1 MFFSSKAR
9 QITKVST
16 QGMLVLRDDDD
27 DDASSKDI
35 IKIWVRPSQTKIRG
49 QPSDP
54 GHLTIDLLRQSSIRS
69 PSQISS
75 EVIINIAENSFGPDM
90 SNASHVILPALMEK
104 ALMDMVESLT
114 MWEGPD
120 AMYKLWVNVE
130 KAGGVNSMRRRREI
144 VGQQRFLG
152 HGNKDY
158 EDEDD
163 NEDETIKDKDDGEF
177 DSQKSAAWW
186 PDQSSGCPSSLEE
199 TVMYLLDSG
208 FTPQRC
214 PILREKLKNVIK
226 TRIRN
231 KIEKMKIV
239 IIHSAM
245 AFVIPGKCCNLGTET
260 QN

>member
-1 MFFSSKAR
+1 
-9 QITKVST
+9 
-16 QGMLVLRDDDD
+16 MLVLRDDEGA
-27 DDASSKDI
+27 DAASRNSF
-35 IKIWVRPSQTKIRG
+35 KIWVRPSQIKIRG
-49 QPSDP
+49 QPLDP
-54 GHLTIDLLRQSSIRS
+54 GHLIIDLLRQSSIRS

-90 SNASHVILPALMEK
+90 SNPSHRILPELMEK
-104 ALMDMVESLT
+104 ALMEMVESLT

-130 KAGGVNSMRRRREI
+130 RAGGVNSMRRRRDM

-152 HGNKDY
+152 YGNKDY

-163 NEDETIKDKDDGEF
+163 NEDDTIKDKDDGEF

-214 PILREKLKNVIK
+214 PILQEKLKNVVK

-239 IIHSAM
+239 INHSAT
-245 AFVIPGKCCNLGTET
+245 AFVIPGKRCDFGDRNPILRRKYQTPLEC
-260 QN
+260 

>member
-1 MFFSSKAR
+1 
-9 QITKVST
+9 
-16 QGMLVLRDDDD
+16 MLVLRDDG
-27 DDASSKDI
+27 ASSGDGF
-35 IKIWVRPSQTKIRG
+35 KIWVRPSQIKIRG
-49 QPSDP
+49 QPLDP

-90 SNASHVILPALMEK
+90 SNPIHKILPELMEK
-104 ALMDMVESLT
+104 ALTEMVESLT

-130 KAGGVNSMRRRREI
+130 KAGGVSSMRRRRDM

-152 HGNKDY
+152 VGNRDY
-158 EDEDD
+158 EDEDE

-177 DSQKSAAWW
+177 DSQRSAAWW

-208 FTPQRC
+208 FMPQRC
-214 PILREKLKNVIK
+214 PILREKLKNVVK
-226 TRIRN
+226 TKIRN
-231 KIEKMKIV
+231 KIEKMRIV
-239 IIHSAM
+239 INHSAT
-245 AFVIPGKCCNLGTET
+245 AFVIPGKQQNLGWKLRLR
-260 QN
+260 QMA